1 MEAMA
6 TGLVAGGCLMSAA
19 CGFAFWR
26 AYEAWAR
33 AKRHKAS
40 IAPKG
45 EGGSDEVGASLGDR
59 LISAMERLDREL
71 SLTRGRGIRFRRVS
85 PKGRSLARWPGC
97 LGWKARWDLGRSTR
111 RGSGRPEGALLQAW
125 LQGCCSRCSFPVI
138 LTVAGAVVGLG
149 VPAHAMRARAKERA
163 QAAERHLP
171 EMLDVVA
178 LGMRSGLPFD
188 SSLRIYAEHFDTLL
202 SREFEN
208 ARVQWSCGLSRRD
221 EALRKLAS
229 TYDSAILARV
239 VETVVKSI
247 RYGSSMVASLE
258 SDAAEARSV
267 YQSQREERIAKAPV
281 KMMVPTGVL
290 ILPAMLAMVLGPVLL
305 ELMQGGF

>member
-6 TGLVAGGCLMSAA
+6 TGLVVGGCLMAAA

-33 AKRHKAS
+33 ARRHKAS
-40 IAPKG
+40 IEPKKQ
-45 EGGSDEVGASLGDR
+45 GGSDEVGASLGDR

-71 SLTRGRGIRFRRVS
+71 SLTRGRGIA
-85 PKGRSLARWPGC
+85 PKGFPEGKEFGSLARLSGLEGKVGPRAFNEARFRTAGGC
-97 LGWKARWDLGRSTR
+97 AAAGLAAGMLFSAQLS
-111 RGSGRPEGALLQAW
+111 
-125 LQGCCSRCSFPVI
+125 VI
-138 LTVAGAVVGLG
+138 LAVAGAVVGFG
-149 VPAHAMRARAKERA
+149 MPAHAMRARAKERA

-202 SREFEN
+202 SRELEN

>member
-1 MEAMA
+1 MDATA
-6 TGLVAGGCLMSAA
+6 TGLVVGGCLAAAA
-19 CGFAFWR
+19 CGFMFWH
-26 AYEAWAR
+26 AYEGWAR
-33 AKRHKAS
+33 ARRHKAS
-40 IAPKG
+40 IAP
-45 EGGSDEVGASLGDR
+45 EGSDGRRKADASVGDR
-59 LISAMERLDREL
+59 LISAMERLEREL
-71 SLTRGRGIRFRRVS
+71 SLTHGRGIAPKGFPEGKGFRPLARLSGLEGKVSPQAFNEARFRTAGTCAAAGLVTGMLFS
-85 PKGRSLARWPGC
+85 VQLSAVLA
-97 LGWKARWDLGRSTR
+97 
-111 RGSGRPEGALLQAW
+111 
-125 LQGCCSRCSFPVI
+125 I
-138 LTVAGAVVGLG
+138 AGAAVGFG
-149 VPAHAMRARAKERA
+149 MPGHAMRARAKERA

-202 SREFEN
+202 SRELEN

-221 EALRKLAS
+221 EALRNLAS

-281 KMMVPTGVL
+281 KMMIPTGVL

>member
-1 MEAMA
+1 MGAAM
-6 TGLVAGGCLMSAA
+6 TGLIGAACASAA
-19 CGFAFWR
+19 AAGLFFWR
-26 AYEAWAR
+26 AYEGWAR
-33 AKRHKAS
+33 ARRHKAS
-40 IAPKG
+40 ISPRGRNGQLRKGSSVYDKLIFGMERLTRELALEQGFHMAPKG
-45 EGGSDEVGASLGDR
+45 FPEGKDFASMAR
-59 LISAMERLDREL
+59 LAGLEGKVSPQGFNEA
-71 SLTRGRGIRFRRVS
+71 RFRACAGCAGAGLLVGVVFS
-85 PKGRSLARWPGC
+85 TQLA
-97 LGWKARWDLGRSTR
+97 
-111 RGSGRPEGALLQAW
+111 ALLAA
-125 LQGCCSRCSFPVI
+125 
-138 LTVAGAVVGLG
+138 AGAFLG
-149 VPAHAMRARAKERA
+149 FCLPARSMRARAKERA
-163 QAAERHLP
+163 QEAERHLP

-202 SREFEN
+202 SRELEN

-258 SDAAEARSV
+258 SDAAEARSI
-267 YQSQREERIAKAPV
+267 YQAQREERIAKAPV
-281 KMMVPTGVL
+281 KMMIPTGVL

-305 ELMQGGF
+305 ELVQGGF